1 MCKDSYKLSDMFD
14 GADVDPSGFYI
25 CPLKDYIPVFKR
37 EIKDLQG
44 LISIIEERGDGV
56 YVPAHDIIDVAN
68 ELCNDDHR
76 SPAQRFK
83 NIITSAIE
91 ERCFARDMSAGTPTR
106 IKLTEKGAN
115 IIENKKS
122 TTEAFDEL
130 ELSLIEHYIDKL
142 FELREEN

>member
-1 MCKDSYKLSDMFD
+1 MQEKSYKLSDLFD
-14 GADVDPSGFYI
+14 GADVIPRGFYL

-44 LISIIEERGDGV
+44 LVSIIEERGGGV

-76 SPAQRFK
+76 SPAQMFK
-83 NIITSAIE
+83 NIITSAID
-91 ERCFARDMSAGTPTR
+91 ERCFARDMSEGTPTR

-130 ELSLIEHYIDKL
+130 ELSLTEGYIDF